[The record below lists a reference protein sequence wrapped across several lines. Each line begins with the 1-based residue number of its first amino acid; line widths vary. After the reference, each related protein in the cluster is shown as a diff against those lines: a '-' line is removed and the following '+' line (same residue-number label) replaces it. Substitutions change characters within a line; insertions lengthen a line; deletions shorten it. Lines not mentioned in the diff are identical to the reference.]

1 MRVFVSI
8 LLLFS
13 SLLVAQEFSVT
24 PLPAGNPQTH
34 TQQRPPANEQLA
46 QNYFDRGEFD
56 KAILIY
62 EELVKSSPNNYQFF
76 QKEIIC
82 YQQLKQF
89 EKAEEIIQSRINR
102 LKYPNL
108 FVELGYNYQLQ
119 KMQDKA
125 DKNYK
130 IALNKINENPDNVYA
145 VARDFEQKTLLSQAV
160 QAYELGQQL
169 NPNVNFDYQIA
180 MLQGQLGNIDL
191 MINALVDYA
200 YKFPTNIVL
209 VQNSLQRFLTEDH
222 TKVFSEA
229 LRKALLLRTQKTQDI
244 FWNEFMSW
252 YFVSQKEYGKA
263 FIQEKAIY
271 KRSPD
276 NFDKILGLARLA
288 SGEKEKEVERE
299 ILEFVLANTQH
310 PDVLIDVN
318 CALLEMDIEKST
330 SVDYPVISQKINTL
344 LQQYG
349 LSSNTIKLQILKA
362 HFDAFYLKQFDSSK
376 STLTK
381 ALDLPLN
388 IYQKAEVKLELADIL
403 LLDEKFN
410 QAIIYY
416 AQVESDLENDQVAH
430 QASLK
435 MAKASYFKGDF
446 EWAQKQFKVHKS
458 STSQLIANDAMEYFL
473 LISDNTVEDSTQVAL
488 KKFAKA
494 DFLAYQ
500 NKNTEAVQAF
510 KAILEQHKGEA
521 IEDETLL
528 KIGELCEKQNQFTEA
543 LSYYQQIIDKHAE
556 DIYIDEALFYSAE
569 IYRKHIQDNEKA
581 KSLYEKILFNHQ
593 DSIYFVES
601 QSNYRKLRGDTNL

>member
-1 MRVFVSI
+1 MRIFVSM

-13 SLLVAQEFSVT
+13 SLVVAQEFSVT
-24 PLPAGNPQTH
+24 PLPGGNPQAH

-76 QKEIIC
+76 QKQVIC

-89 EKAEEIIQSRINR
+89 EKAEEIIQSRISR

-145 VARDFEQKTLLSQAV
+145 VARDFEQKTLISQAV
-160 QAYELGQQL
+160 QAYQLGQQL

-191 MINALVDYA
+191 MINSLVDYA

-252 YFVSQKEYGKA
+252 YFVTQKEYGKA

-276 NFDKILGLARLA
+276 NFDKILSLARLA

-310 PDVLIDVN
+310 PDIIIDVN
-318 CALLEMDIEKST
+318 CAVLEMDIEKGT
-330 SVDYPVISQKINTL
+330 TVEYPVISQKINAL

-349 LSSNTIKLQILKA
+349 WSSTTVKLQILKA
-362 HFDAFYLKQFDSSK
+362 HFDAFYLKQFDSAK
-376 STLTK
+376 NTLTK

-388 IYQKAEVKLELADIL
+388 IYQKAEVKLELADVL

-416 AQVESDLENDQVAH
+416 AQVENDLENDQVAH

-500 NKNTEAVQAF
+500 NKNTEAF
-510 KAILEQHKGEA
+510 KAILEQQKGEA

-528 KIGELCEKQNQFTEA
+528 KIGELYEKQYQFTEA
-543 LSYYQQIIDKHAE
+543 LSYYQQIIDKHSE

-569 IYRKHIQDNEKA
+569 IYRKHILDNEKA